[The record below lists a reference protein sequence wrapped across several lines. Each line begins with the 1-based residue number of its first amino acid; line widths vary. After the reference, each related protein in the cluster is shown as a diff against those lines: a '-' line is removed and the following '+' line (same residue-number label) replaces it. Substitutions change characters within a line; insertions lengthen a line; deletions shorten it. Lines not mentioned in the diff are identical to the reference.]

1 MDLYEKI
8 INTLPEN
15 GIKNL
20 TKINSYKELKLLR
33 KIIVAV
39 LALLMSI
46 SLCGCFLLPEEAKMP
61 ELPLVTPFSGAEYTT
76 AYVTKGDLI
85 YTENIICT
93 YSATQSENLA
103 FNIDGELYGSIF
115 VEAGDYVTAGTLV
128 AELDVSSILEEIEA
142 RDTEILKAEIELA
155 KEYKA
160 LELALLSEEVAGG
173 VSTVASEAK
182 QASITYK
189 ENSLAILNEK
199 KAELIAKL
207 EARRLYASMDGTVTY
222 TKTLIDGSKATKNET
237 VVTITNMDSSV
248 FIASTPFY
256 KYFTPGQEVTVV
268 SDNVEY
274 TAVYTEASELGL
286 EENIDKSGAKVVYF
300 VITGAEAPATSK
312 AKGIVKLLIDS
323 REAALMLPKR
333 AVFTVD
339 GKYMVFYQDAN
350 GVKSAKE
357 IQCGLVANGFIE
369 IVSGLNEGD
378 CVIIG

>member
-1 MDLYEKI
+1 
-8 INTLPEN
+8 
-15 GIKNL
+15 
-20 TKINSYKELKLLR
+20 LR